1 MRTRRCHYVYDKKA
15 GKVLIPG
22 CWPVVHSNDM
32 DTCTCTDFPETFA
45 QFERK
50 EYNERLNQQK
60 QYIKELESEVN
71 RLSRIL
77 RKVNGF
83 R

>member
-1 MRTRRCHYVYDKKA
+1 MRKCHYIYDKKA

-22 CWPVVHSNDM
+22 CWPVVHSSDM
-32 DTCTCTDFPETFA
+32 SDCTCRDFLETFK

-50 EYNERLNQQK
+50 EYNNKLKEK
-60 QYIKELESEVN
+60 SEYIKEIEKEN
-71 RLSRIL
+71 ARLIRIL

-83 R
+83 K